1 MRELSYASPE
11 RQERVAREVM
21 TIYAPLAHRLG
32 IAQIKWE
39 LEDLA
44 FRYLAPERYK
54 EIAKLLSEKRSEREA
69 YIERVKQQLIDA
81 LAEQGISAEVDGRVK
96 HIYSIYRK

>member
-1 MRELSYASPE
+1 IKLAERTFAMRELTFSHLE
-11 RQERVAREVM
+11 RQNRVAREVM

-32 IAQIKWE
+32 IAQLKWE

-54 EIAKLLSEKRSEREA
+54 EIAKLLSEKRSERES
-69 YIERVKQQLIDA
+69 YIERVQDKLNEA
-81 LAEQGISAEVDGRVK
+81 LAEA
-96 HIYSIYRK
+96 